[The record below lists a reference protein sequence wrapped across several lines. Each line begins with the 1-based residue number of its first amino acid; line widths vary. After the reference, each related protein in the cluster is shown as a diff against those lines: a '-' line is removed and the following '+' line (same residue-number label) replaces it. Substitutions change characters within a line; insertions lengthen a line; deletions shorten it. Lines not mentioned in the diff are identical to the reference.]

1 MTRRGLLLFAAMCVI
16 WGIPYLFIR
25 VAVGEL
31 TPATLVFV
39 RTGVAALILM
49 PFVLRRGGL
58 REIGNRWVPLIAFA
72 AIEIAGPWFFLSSA
86 EQHITSALA
95 GLLVSAVPL
104 VGVAVATA
112 LGNREHLELAS
123 MTGFVIG
130 LAGVALIV
138 GFDLRASDGVA
149 LVQMALVVIGYAV
162 APAILA
168 RYLTGVP
175 SVTVI
180 GVALGLCALGYA
192 PAALLQWPHSLPS
205 PGVIGSVAVLAV
217 VCTAIAFLLFFRLI
231 AEIGPVRATV
241 ITYVNPAVAAILGV
255 AVLRENLTVG
265 MLFGFVLVLA
275 GSVLATRRRRPAKAS
290 TRAPETQPADAL

>member
-112 LGNREHLELAS
+112 LGNREHLELGS

-138 GFDLRASDGVA
+138 GFDLRTSDGA
-149 LVQMALVVIGYAV
+149 PLVQMALVVIGEPG
-162 APAILA
+162 APALPP

-175 SVTVI
+175 PVTVI

-205 PGVIGSVAVLAV
+205 LGVIGSVAVLAV
-217 VCTAIAFLLFFRLI
+217 GWTPIPFLLFFPPI
-231 AEIGPVRATV
+231 AEIGPGRATV
-241 ITYVNPAVAAILGV
+241 SPHGNPAPAAGL
-255 AVLRENLTVG
+255 
-265 MLFGFVLVLA
+265 
-275 GSVLATRRRRPAKAS
+275 
-290 TRAPETQPADAL
+290 